1 MAVTSDSLDFTFLDA
16 VNRVLRTNGI
26 IKGDDDNV
34 ATFSDTQHNAT
45 LNLAQIAIQ
54 DELAEMTADKL
65 FPLEKA
71 TGTIATSVGA
81 RVYDLAADFVQFYA
95 DALVYD
101 SANNRQL
108 YQYPGGEKRL
118 RVSIFDYKTQAGDPN
133 WWYLEQS
140 TKKQIAFFQVP
151 NVAKTYSYDYERSV
165 YVTVAADE
173 IPLHTNEEAHA
184 FCAAASRRFKYLFEN
199 AQNLEG
205 VLKQDAS
212 YTSAKARLLR
222 LIKGMNPGSTYGS
235 SYV

>member
-34 ATFSDTQHNAT
+34 TTFSDTQHNAT

-54 DELAEMTADKL
+54 DELVEMTVDKA
-65 FPLEKA
+65 FPLERA
-71 TGTIATSVGA
+71 EGTLTTSVGA
-81 RVYDLAADFVQFYA
+81 RIYDLASDFVQFYG
-95 DALVYD
+95 DALLYD
-101 SANNRQL
+101 SANNRHL

-118 RVSIFDYKTQAGDPN
+118 RMTIYDYKTQAGDPS

-140 TKKQIAFFQVP
+140 TKKKIAFFQVP
-151 NVAKTYSYDYERSV
+151 NVARSYTYDYERSV
-165 YVTVAADE
+165 YVINATDE
-173 IPLHTNEEAHA
+173 IPLHNNEEAHA
-184 FCAAASRRFKYLFEN
+184 FCAAASRRFKFLFEN

-212 YTSAKARLLR
+212 YIGAKARLLR
-222 LIKGMNPGSTYGS
+222 LIKGMNPSKSYGS
-235 SYV
+235 SYI